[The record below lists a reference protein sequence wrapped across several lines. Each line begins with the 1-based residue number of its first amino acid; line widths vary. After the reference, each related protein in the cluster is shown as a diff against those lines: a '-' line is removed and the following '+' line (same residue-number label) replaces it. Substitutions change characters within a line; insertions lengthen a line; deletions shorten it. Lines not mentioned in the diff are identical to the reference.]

1 LVCPTAIP
9 VVAAARCDDGG
20 TCDHSAPCGDS
31 SGALWHDD
39 LMAGMNGSG
48 AGGVAG
54 HFGRQVR
61 RDRLAHGWSIA
72 ELARRAGIDA
82 AHLSRVENEK
92 RPPTARIAA
101 ALDAVFTE
109 RRGWYLT
116 WLEETRAAPE
126 IPATFR
132 SWSDYEDRTTTL
144 RVWMPSIVDGLAQT
158 EGYARA
164 MLAMSPGLTAATAEG
179 RLKARME
186 RQRRVLAG
194 VRSVT
199 LLVDEMALYREVG
212 SAAVMAG
219 QCARLAEVAAIPS
232 LTLQVMPAVAHAS
245 MASGYLIADDA
256 VWCEHVVSG
265 GVYTD
270 PDIVMNVAAR
280 HDSLRAECYRA
291 SESLALIGRAE
302 RLWRAGESPWNGVLR
317 PTAPAT
323 ADSASK

>member
-1 LVCPTAIP
+1 MT
-9 VVAAARCDDGG
+9 
-20 TCDHSAPCGDS
+20 
-31 SGALWHDD
+31 
-39 LMAGMNGSG
+39 GMNGTS

-72 ELARRAGIDA
+72 ELARRAKLDA
-82 AHLSRVENEK
+82 AHLSRVENGR

-144 RVWMPSIVDGLAQT
+144 RVWMPSIIDGLAQT

-164 MLAMSPGLTAATAEG
+164 LMGLSPGITAATADG

-186 RQRRVLAG
+186 RQRRVLDR

-212 SAAVMAG
+212 TAAIMAE
-219 QCARLAEVAAIPS
+219 QCAYLAAAAATPS

-256 VWCEHVVSG
+256 VWCEHVVSA

-270 PDIVMNVAAR
+270 PDIVMSVIAR

-302 RLWRAGESPWNGVLR
+302 RLWSAGESPWNGVLR
-317 PTAPAT
+317 PIAPVT